1 MAKKDEIIDKI
12 KKCLALSQSANEHE
26 AAIALR
32 QAQRLMAAHDISDLD
47 VLAAGASEA
56 RAKSGATS
64 KPASWEARL
73 SGIVADVFGCR
84 VIFMGGAGEWNYIG
98 CGVVPE
104 LAKYAFDVM
113 FRQAKRART
122 DYIANRLKRCKPATK
137 TRRADLFSAGW
148 VDVAAGK
155 ISAYAGSA
163 QQIDAIEAYVGQHY
177 PELSDLSATNRNKGK
192 SLRNHE
198 IGDLYAGRILG
209 SDADL
214 NRGVGNAAKS
224 QLQLF
229 A

>member
-1 MAKKDEIIDKI
+1 MTKEEIIEKV

-32 QAQRLMAAHDISDLD
+32 QAQRLMAAHGISDLD
-47 VLAAGASEA
+47 ILAAGASEA

-98 CGVVPE
+98 CGVAPE

-113 FRQAKRART
+113 FRQARRART
-122 DYIANRLKRCKPATK
+122 DYIANRLKRCKTTTK

-155 ISAYAGSA
+155 ISAYAGSD
-163 QQIDAIEAYVGQHY
+163 QQNDAIAAYVDQHY
-177 PELSDLSATNRNKGK
+177 PALVDGSTINRNKGK
-192 SLRNHE
+192 ALRGHE
-198 IGDLYAGRILG
+198 VGDLLAGCISGRG
-209 SDADL
+209 ADL
-214 NRGVGNAAKS
+214 NRGVGSAGGTLA
-224 QLQLF
+224 LEG
-229 A
+229 